1 VTGRQAQVYAFIRDR
16 VSDSGVPP
24 TMEEIAAELGIASR
38 GSAHSYVRALV
49 TSGHLEAR
57 QVYGAPRYFPVEQAA
72 A

>member
-1 VTGRQAQVYAFIRDR
+1 
-16 VSDSGVPP
+16 
-24 TMEEIAAELGIASR
+24 MEEIAAELGIASR

-57 QVYGAPRYFPVEQAA
+57 QVYGATRYFPVEQAA